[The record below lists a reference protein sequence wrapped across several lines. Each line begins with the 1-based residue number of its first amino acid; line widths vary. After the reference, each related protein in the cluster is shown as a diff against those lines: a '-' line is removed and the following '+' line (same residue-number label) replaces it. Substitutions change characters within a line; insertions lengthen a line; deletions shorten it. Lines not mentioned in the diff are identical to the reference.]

1 MKDLDLGVEYVI
13 PSLGYRNVREQTNQ
27 DEKNKQEDFSY
38 QKTKSQHVDC
48 QDALETAARVE
59 GLPLDVS
66 MHSNLQILN
75 ENYHKAKYHY
85 GLHLLK
91 PFRLT
96 SKHQHPVDNAG
107 LFSFMTFSWMTPLA
121 RLAYKKG
128 ELLFEDIW
136 PLSVHESS
144 DVNSRRLEKLWFE
157 EVKERGAEEAS
168 LRSVVWK
175 FCRTRLIISIMCL
188 MLTQL
193 AGFIGPVSSFHPVSH
208 AEVMPFQGLFFRCPL
223 CLLPRF

>member
-13 PSLGYRNVREQTNQ
+13 PSLGYRNVREPANP
-27 DEKNKQEDFSY
+27 DEKKEPDDFRYS
-38 QKTKSQHVDC
+38 KAKSQNVDC

-66 MHSNLQILN
+66 MHSNLQFLG
-75 ENYHKAKYHY
+75 ENHTSKYHY

-96 SKHQHPVDNAG
+96 SKHKHPVDNAG

-121 RLAYKKG
+121 HKAYKKG
-128 ELLFEDIW
+128 ELCFEDIW
-136 PLSVHESS
+136 PLSRHECS
-144 DVNSRRLEKLWFE
+144 DINSRRLEKLWCE
-157 EVKERGAEEAS
+157 EVKERGGEEAS
-168 LRSVVWK
+168 VRSIVWR

-193 AGFIGPVSSFHPVSH
+193 AGFIGPVSSFHPVSC
-208 AEVMPFQGLFFRCPL
+208 AQR
-223 CLLPRF
+223 